1 MSQLLS
7 VRGGRRLE
15 GEVTIQGAKNSVLPI
30 LAATLLARGQVAL
43 LGCPRLRDVD
53 ASIRILRHL
62 GCDAHWEADAL
73 AVDTTA
79 LRRCEISDVLMRE
92 MRSSAIF
99 LGAILARCGQADLSY
114 PGGCELGPRPID
126 LHLAGLRDLG
136 AEIREE
142 GGFLHCRADRLRGR
156 EVVLRMPS
164 VGATENL
171 MLAACGAEG
180 VTVISNAAREPEV
193 VDLQNFLNA
202 CGARVSGA
210 GSSAV
215 SIEGGQDL
223 HGCTYRVMPDRIAAA
238 TYLCAAASAG
248 GDIYLRGAEEG
259 HLSTVTAA
267 LREAGCTVTADSG
280 GIRALCRERLRAVG
294 PVQTAPYPGFPTDA
308 QAVLMAATYLCA
320 AASAGGDIYL
330 RGAEEGHLSTVT
342 AALREAG
349 CTVTADSGGI
359 RALCR
364 ERLRAVGPVQTAPYP
379 GFPTDAQ
386 AVLMAALLRSRGATV
401 FEENIFENR
410 YRHVDELI
418 RMGASIRV
426 SGRVAVV
433 TGVERLHSAPVR
445 CTDLRGGAALCVAAL
460 AAEGETR
467 VSQICH
473 IDRGYEDLAR
483 DLRALGADAVRVE
496 ETENG

>member
-210 GSSAV
+210 GSSAK
-215 SIEGGQDL
+215 
-223 HGCTYRVMPDRIAAA
+223 AAGARPSA
-238 TYLCAAASAG
+238 TSRLYAPNRSRLA
-248 GDIYLRGAEEG
+248 R
-259 HLSTVTAA
+259 
-267 LREAGCTVTADSG
+267 
-280 GIRALCRERLRAVG
+280 IRAQASPLYS
-294 PVQTAPYPGFPTDA
+294 TAYTW
-308 QAVLMAATYLCA
+308 
-320 AASAGGDIYL
+320 
-330 RGAEEGHLSTVT
+330 
-342 AALREAG
+342 
-349 CTVTADSGGI
+349 
-359 RALCR
+359 
-364 ERLRAVGPVQTAPYP
+364 
-379 GFPTDAQ
+379 
-386 AVLMAALLRSRGATV
+386 LL
-401 FEENIFENR
+401 
-410 YRHVDELI
+410 
-418 RMGASIRV
+418 GASRASSTDTEPV
-426 SGRVAVV
+426 P
-433 TGVERLHSAPVR
+433 AP
-445 CTDLRGGAALCVAAL
+445 T
-460 AAEGETR
+460 
-467 VSQICH
+467 SQ
-473 IDRGYEDLAR
+473 
-483 DLRALGADAVRVE
+483 
-496 ETENG
+496 